1 LIYPKLKGAA
11 MKRLSEIGV
20 TKVEDVKNVTGNDT
34 FYVLS
39 SIFNTNNKVSKRLLE
54 RKLKVLNGIEP
65 FLMKV
70 INDDEK
76 VYYLSYGIKNS
87 TFDHMFLGGIAY
99 YINRKIFV
107 FTTKR
112 ILMIKYR
119 GKFKPAELYSE
130 IPYQHIVKVKST
142 LLGNISLHFSDSR
155 KELFTG
161 IPKADRR
168 FINNIFAKLKE
179 NGIAGKEIGSVLN
192 LCPHCFER
200 VDGFPHECSKC
211 HGKFKSPNKTALLS
225 LIFPGIGDIYLG
237 HKGFGV
243 LQVVGGLLV
252 WLSFIIPQAATA
264 TSEASS
270 PTILGA
276 LILFVAMHGID
287 SLVTMNTAKKGIYP

>member
-1 LIYPKLKGAA
+1 

-20 TKVEDVKNVTGNDT
+20 TTVEDVKNVVGNDS
-34 FYVLS
+34 FYVMN
-39 SIFNTNNKVSKRLLE
+39 SIFSTNNKVPKRILE

-70 INDDEK
+70 IKNDEK
-76 VYYLSYGIKNS
+76 VYYISYGIKNS
-87 TFDHMFLGGIAY
+87 MFDHMFLGAIAY
-99 YINRKIFV
+99 FINRKIFV
-107 FTTKR
+107 FTNKR
-112 ILMIKYR
+112 IVMVKYH
-119 GKFKPAELYSE
+119 GKFKPSELYCE
-130 IPYQHIVKVKST
+130 IPYQHIVNIKST
-142 LLGNISLHFSDSR
+142 LSGNIKLHFSDGK

-161 IPKADRR
+161 IPKVDRR
-168 FINNIFAKLKE
+168 YISTIFAKLKE

-200 VDGFPHECSKC
+200 VDGFPHECTKC

-237 HKGFGV
+237 HKGLGV
-243 LQVVGGLLV
+243 LQVLGGLLV
-252 WLSFIIPQAATA
+252 WLSFSIPQPATA
-264 TSEASS
+264 TSEASG
-270 PTILGA
+270 PTLLGA

>member
-1 LIYPKLKGAA
+1 
-11 MKRLSEIGV
+11 MKSLSEIGV
-20 TKVEDVKNVTGNDT
+20 TTVEDAKNVTGNDS

-39 SIFNTNNKVSKRLLE
+39 SIFHTDTKVSKRILE
-54 RKLKVLNGIEP
+54 RKLKVLKGIEP

-70 INDDEK
+70 IKDDEK
-76 VYYLSYGIKNS
+76 VYYISYGIKNS
-87 TFDHMFLGGIAY
+87 TIDHMFLGAIAY
-99 YINRKIFV
+99 YINRKIFI

-112 ILMIKYR
+112 ILMVKYH
-119 GKFKPAELYSE
+119 GKFKPSELYSE

-142 LLGNISLHFSDSR
+142 LLGSIRLYFSDGK

-161 IPKADRR
+161 IPKVDRR
-168 FINNIFAKLKE
+168 YINNIFTKLKE
-179 NGIAGKEIGSVLN
+179 KGIAGKEVGSVLN

-200 VDGFPHECSKC
+200 VDGFPPACSKC

-225 LIFPGIGDIYLG
+225 LIFPGMGDIYLG

-243 LQVVGGLLV
+243 LQLIGGLLV
-252 WLSFIIPQAATA
+252 WLSFLIPQPATA

-270 PTILGA
+270 PTLLGA